1 MQNRIYI
8 TREIPQIGIQ
18 ILKDKGY
25 EVTVGKEKE
34 PLTQKDIIKILQ
46 KAEKKGEPYNI
57 LLTLLTDKIDKTVFD
72 IAPSLK
78 MVSNYAIGY
87 DNVDVKEACHRG
99 IMVTNTPGD
108 YIGSIAEH
116 VVSMTLSLCN
126 RIAEADH
133 FVRKGRYK
141 GWDPML
147 MIGHDVSEKTIGIIG
162 AGRIGEKVSY
172 TFNKGFGC
180 KIVYFDQH
188 KNENIERDCNAIK
201 LENIDDLLKQ
211 SDIISLHVP
220 LNDETYHMVNKD
232 FISKMKP
239 DSFIINT
246 SRGPVIDEKY
256 LYQALKENKIA
267 GAGLDVFEFE
277 PKVTKG
283 LTKLG
288 NVILTPHIA
297 SASLRARDIMARVA
311 AQNIIDFVE
320 GRVVVNDC
328 TK

>member
-1 MQNRIYI
+1 
-8 TREIPQIGIQ
+8 
-18 ILKDKGY
+18 
-25 EVTVGKEKE
+25 
-34 PLTQKDIIKILQ
+34 
-46 KAEKKGEPYNI
+46 
-57 LLTLLTDKIDKTVFD
+57 
-72 IAPSLK
+72 
-78 MVSNYAIGY
+78 
-87 DNVDVKEACHRG
+87 
-99 IMVTNTPGD
+99 MVTNTPGD

-116 VVSMTLSLCN
+116 VVSMTLALCN
-126 RIAEADH
+126 RIAEADN

-162 AGRIGEKVSY
+162 AGRIGTKVAH

-180 KIVYFDQH
+180 PIVYFDQN
-188 KNENIERDCNAIK
+188 KNESIESECGAKKVESLDELI
-201 LENIDDLLKQ
+201 KQ

-220 LNDETYHMVNKD
+220 LNDQTHHMVNKD
-232 FISKMKP
+232 FISKTKP

-246 SRGPVIDEKY
+246 SRGPVVDEKY

-277 PKVTKG
+277 PKVVKG

-297 SASLRARDIMARVA
+297 SASIKARDIMARVS

-320 GRVVVNDC
+320 GKVVVNNC